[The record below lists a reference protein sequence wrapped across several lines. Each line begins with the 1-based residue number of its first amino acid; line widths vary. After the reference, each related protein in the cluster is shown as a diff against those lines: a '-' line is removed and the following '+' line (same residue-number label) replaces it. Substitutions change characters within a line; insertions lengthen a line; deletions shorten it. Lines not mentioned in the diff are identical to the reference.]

1 MSSTKTE
8 HSKPSWFRWIDFVT
22 LGGLAIVSLAIF
34 IYALTHKITTPHATE
49 GLCLL
54 GTVALCFVGIYLKF
68 CWDHKKWWDAFTWYP
83 EYGFMISPGKY
94 KLPDPKELS
103 RLVKKTI
110 DAWTPYHPTADTIV
124 RSEVNWVWFEED
136 LNTKIRD
143 VVGKLCRGY
152 AIPFSH
158 SMGVDYDTPD
168 DTLELTAFEHELG
181 HIIRGNATG
190 QWDGEEHHKFMRE
203 HGLK

>member
-1 MSSTKTE
+1 MQ
-8 HSKPSWFRWIDFVT
+8 KPSWFRWIDFAT
-22 LGGLAIVSLAIF
+22 LGGMSIVSLAVF
-34 IYALTHKITTPHATE
+34 IYAFTNKITTPHATE

-54 GTVALCFVGIYLKF
+54 GTVTLCFAGIYLKF
-68 CWDHKKWWDAFTWYP
+68 TYDHKKWWGAFTWYP
-83 EYGFMISPGKY
+83 EYGFMINPGKY
-94 KLPDPKELS
+94 KLPDYEELN
-103 RLVKKTI
+103 RLIKKTI
-110 DAWTPYHPTADTIV
+110 DAWTPYHPTADSIV

-136 LNTKIRD
+136 LNTKVRD

-158 SMGVDYDTPD
+158 SMGVDFDTPD
-168 DTLELTAFEHELG
+168 DVLESTAFEHELG

-190 QWDGEEHHKFMRE
+190 NWDGGEHHKFMRE